1 MDKKILKDL
10 QILRNIEPDKGF
22 AENTKRIV
30 LAMSPRK
37 TLAPKSFFG
46 LVFAGGL
53 AMILLAI
60 VGLGSIFFAGSEPA
74 LSNSFDSDI
83 LRGELDNLAID
94 LQLDEIAYQQDI
106 NNTIAS
112 ALAEIGDS
120 RTNHLNLSI
129 LESEK
134 DLIEENG
141 EEENSQIEDLLNELL
156 L

>member
-1 MDKKILKDL
+1 MDKNFFKNL
-10 QILRNIEPDKGF
+10 QTLRNIEPDKDF
-22 AENTKRIV
+22 VENAKRIV
-30 LAMSPRK
+30 LAVPPEK
-37 TLAPKSFFG
+37 TLTPKSFFG

-112 ALAEIGDS
+112 ALAEISDS
-120 RTNHLNLSI
+120 RINHLNLSI

-134 DLIEENG
+134 GLIEESG
-141 EEENSQIEDLLNELL
+141 EEKDSRIEDLLNKVLL
-156 L
+156 

>member
-1 MDKKILKDL
+1 MDKNFFKDL
-10 QILRNIEPDKGF
+10 QILRNIEPDKDF
-22 AENTKRIV
+22 VENTKRIV
-30 LAMSPRK
+30 LAVSPGK
-37 TLAPKSFFG
+37 TLTPKSFFG

-60 VGLGSIFFAGSEPA
+60 VGLGSIFFTNSEPA

-112 ALAEIGDS
+112 ALAEISDS
-120 RTNHLNLSI
+120 RINHLNLSI

-134 DLIEENG
+134 GLIEENG
-141 EEENSQIEDLLNELL
+141 EEKDSRIEDLLNKVLL
-156 L
+156 

>member
-1 MDKKILKDL
+1 MDKNFFKDL
-10 QILRNIEPDKGF
+10 QILRNIEPDKNF
-22 AENTKRIV
+22 VENTKRIV
-30 LAMSPRK
+30 LAVSPGK
-37 TLAPKSFFG
+37 TLTPKSFFG

-53 AMILLAI
+53 AMIFLAI

-112 ALAEIGDS
+112 ALAEISDY
-120 RTNHLNLSI
+120 RINHLNLSI

-134 DLIEENG
+134 GLIEENG
-141 EEENSQIEDLLNELL
+141 EEKDSRIKDLLNKVLL
-156 L
+156 

>member
-1 MDKKILKDL
+1 MDKNFFKDL
-10 QILRNIEPDKGF
+10 QILRNIEPDKDF
-22 AENTKRIV
+22 VENTKRIV
-30 LAMSPRK
+30 LAVSPRDAL
-37 TLAPKSFFG
+37 TPKSFFG

-53 AMILLAI
+53 VMILLAI
-60 VGLGSIFFAGSEPA
+60 VGLGSIFFTNSEPA

-112 ALAEIGDS
+112 ALAEISDS
-120 RTNHLNLSI
+120 RINHLNLSI

-134 DLIEENG
+134 GLIEENG
-141 EEENSQIEDLLNELL
+141 EEEDSRIEDLLNKVLL
-156 L
+156 

>member
-1 MDKKILKDL
+1 MDKNFFKNL
-10 QILRNIEPDKGF
+10 QTLRNIEPDKDF
-22 AENTKRIV
+22 VENTKRIV
-30 LAMSPRK
+30 LAVSPGK
-37 TLAPKSFFG
+37 TLTPKSFFG

-53 AMILLAI
+53 AMIFLAI
-60 VGLGSIFFAGSEPA
+60 VSLGSIFFAGSEPA

-112 ALAEIGDS
+112 ALAEISDS
-120 RTNHLNLSI
+120 RINHLNLSI

-134 DLIEENG
+134 GLIEENG
-141 EEENSQIEDLLNELL
+141 EEEDSRIEDLLNKVLL
-156 L
+156 